1 METTFWTS
9 TTCKYEFLEQEY
21 KTQEEAQAAV
31 EASNGKLKL
40 EIIILD

>member
-9 TTCKYEFLEQEY
+9 TTCKFEFLEQEF
-21 KTQEEAQAAV
+21 KTQQEAEQAVAN
-31 EASNGKLKL
+31 SNGTLKL